1 MGYVHQTAS
10 SPPTGR
16 PVICVIIERHDD
28 DDDHDHDHDH
38 DHDAMCSLSCSKRPL
53 SWTVIASATAA
64 AATQILRKPKKKKE
78 GGEGGVVSPKVFRS
92 SWCDD

>member
-16 PVICVIIERHDD
+16 PVTCVIIERH

-38 DHDAMCSLSCSKRPL
+38 DHDDDDHDHDHDDDDDDDADD
-53 SWTVIASATAA
+53 
-64 AATQILRKPKKKKE
+64 
-78 GGEGGVVSPKVFRS
+78 
-92 SWCDD
+92 CDDDDDKAECFLQYAPAEVVV